1 LFEEKKVFEKKKKE
15 LNQTIDEKVNKELFT
30 KEKIMKNSLIKQI
43 KSENDFILKQK
54 NLELEEKSKMLK
66 NYHMLKAQNEKIKRE
81 LSESVYAADAK
92 LQIELSN
99 QVGSSSG
106 S

>member
-1 LFEEKKVFEKKKKE
+1 MFEEKKVFEKKKKE

-54 NLELEEKSKMLK
+54 NLELDEKSKRLK
-66 NYHMLKAQNEKIKRE
+66 NYHMLKAQNEKIK
-81 LSESVYAADAK
+81 ESYLNLFMLQMLNFK
-92 LQIELSN
+92 LNYLIRLM
-99 QVGSSSG
+99 
-106 S
+106 